1 MLGLHAA
8 LANQT
13 TRYNLIL
20 IGPFCVAAAW
30 IIASWGVWA
39 PASGLIRERSGAMK
53 KAS

>member
-20 IGPFCVAAAW
+20 IGPFCVGAAW
-30 IIASWGVWA
+30 LIASWGVWRRRAIA
-39 PASGLIRERSGAMK
+39 PASAPER
-53 KAS
+53 